1 MKLVFE
7 GFVDYGE
14 DNKLDG
20 TIKDQT
26 HKGELADH
34 AFVFIFRPYRC
45 NWIQPIACYATM
57 RSCSGSVIQQL
68 MARAIC
74 ALHQQFNM
82 VLLLNQ
88 WYVMEPRAISF
99 FIFCFIR
106 AYGKFSKK

>member
-34 AFVFIFRPYRC
+34 AFVFIFWPYRY
-45 NWIQPIACYATM
+45 N
-57 RSCSGSVIQQL
+57 
-68 MARAIC
+68 
-74 ALHQQFNM
+74 
-82 VLLLNQ
+82 
-88 WYVMEPRAISF
+88 
-99 FIFCFIR
+99 
-106 AYGKFSKK
+106 